1 MHYLSYHDVLTL
13 LLLVDQWFPKL
24 IIKGN
29 SSFFL
34 YEHKEIISPVKLNKV
49 HAPLK
54 YSEHVISNILNYVF
68 SEVQT
73 WYCILYILFP
83 SLSFWTNQTFC
94 PKIRNFK
101 GLQHYYKMSNNF
113 IILYPSWC
121 PRDIKGMSTNFLL
134 LSYLCFAIASESC

>member
-49 HAPLK
+49 HARLK

-73 WYCILYILFP
+73 
-83 SLSFWTNQTFC
+83 
-94 PKIRNFK
+94 
-101 GLQHYYKMSNNF
+101 
-113 IILYPSWC
+113 
-121 PRDIKGMSTNFLL
+121 
-134 LSYLCFAIASESC
+134 